1 MYILCQFYVFFH
13 CKYDFILEQ
22 YILQGKILS
31 LVLINNTIMDIQFGV
46 QLLKKNM
53 KQADAEVVPSSSPVK
68 VKFS

>member
-46 QLLKKNM
+46 QLLKK
-53 KQADAEVVPSSSPVK
+53 KHETS
-68 VKFS
+68 